1 MHNCDFIILS
11 RTTIFS
17 RIGYIVMALDLPPL
31 NILLN
36 AKEKNVKL
44 HLKLP
49 KMIIE
54 RKCEILEV

>member
-1 MHNCDFIILS
+1 
-11 RTTIFS
+11 
-17 RIGYIVMALDLPPL
+17 MALDLPPL